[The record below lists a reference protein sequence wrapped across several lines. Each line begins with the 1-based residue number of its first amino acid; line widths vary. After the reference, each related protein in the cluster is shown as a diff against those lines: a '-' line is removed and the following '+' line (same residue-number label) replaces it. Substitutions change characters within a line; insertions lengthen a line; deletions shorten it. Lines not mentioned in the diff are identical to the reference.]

1 MKLRSF
7 TPGNIK
13 RKAASLLGGYFKR
26 GANTGMNTLIGRDLT
41 HDDAWK
47 PPPKSMDNYFAAMPH
62 TTEPL
67 APDHNTMP
75 DCVVIGDFYELSRK
89 YLRLNDISGGK
100 MLEIGGS
107 IARNGMKQFPEFDYL
122 NVDLLDNDEI
132 HTLVADITDCKD
144 TIESESMDFVF
155 SMHVLEH
162 IAEPWKV
169 AEEITR
175 ILKPGGLT
183 VTVTFWA
190 WRYHPTPI
198 DYWRYSS
205 ECLKFLFKE
214 TECLEANFDSSCR
227 RTTRQGK
234 WPNKADSVPV
244 DERGGWLE
252 SWNVYHVGRKP
263 LT

>member
-1 MKLRSF
+1 RQAEDDLPAMAITVLSFSKCASMSFQPPEPRASVMKLRSF

-26 GANTGMNTLIGRDLT
+26 GANTGMNTLIGRDLC

-67 APDHNTMP
+67 AHDHNTMP

-144 TIESESMDFVF
+144 TIESE
-155 SMHVLEH
+155 
-162 IAEPWKV
+162 
-169 AEEITR
+169 
-175 ILKPGGLT
+175 
-183 VTVTFWA
+183 
-190 WRYHPTPI
+190 
-198 DYWRYSS
+198 
-205 ECLKFLFKE
+205 
-214 TECLEANFDSSCR
+214 
-227 RTTRQGK
+227 
-234 WPNKADSVPV
+234 
-244 DERGGWLE
+244 
-252 SWNVYHVGRKP
+252 
-263 LT
+263 